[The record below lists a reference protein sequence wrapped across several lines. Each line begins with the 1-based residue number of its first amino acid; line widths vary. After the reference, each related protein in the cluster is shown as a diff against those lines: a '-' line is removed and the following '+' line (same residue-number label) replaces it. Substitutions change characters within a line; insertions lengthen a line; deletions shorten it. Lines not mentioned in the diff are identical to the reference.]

1 MNEIS
6 SFLQTFVTETLT
18 RLSIFA
24 QGVSVEEKDELTYR
38 VDITTPDANLVI
50 GHFGDTL
57 SALQYLVKNVAMR
70 KFPEAGQLFIICD
83 VDGYKSKQEDKVNE
97 MADRG
102 VDAVRSSG
110 MPYHLPPMSPY
121 FRKVVHNHLKQFEAE
136 GISTHSEG
144 EGDERHIVVEAK
156 AA

>member
-1 MNEIS
+1 MSSDIS
-6 SFLQTFVTETLT
+6 SFLQSFVTDTLE
-18 RLSIFA
+18 RLSIFV
-24 QGVSVEEKDELTYR
+24 QGVSVEEQDELTYR
-38 VDITTPDANLVI
+38 VNITTPDANLVI

-70 KFPEAGQLFIICD
+70 KFPDTGPLFIICD

-102 VDAVRSSG
+102 IEAVKTSG

-121 FRKVVHNHLKQFEAE
+121 FRKVVHNHLKPFEAD
-136 GISTHSEG
+136 GITTHSEG
-144 EGDERHIVVEAK
+144 EGDERHIVIELK
-156 AA
+156 A